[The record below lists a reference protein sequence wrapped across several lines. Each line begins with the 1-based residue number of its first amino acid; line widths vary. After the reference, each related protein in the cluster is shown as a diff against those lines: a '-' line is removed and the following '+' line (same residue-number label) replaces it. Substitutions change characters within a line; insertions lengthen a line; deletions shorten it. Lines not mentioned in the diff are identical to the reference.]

1 MKLSLMLEKE
11 IKTERLI
18 IKSPQMDDA
27 VELTE
32 LINDKSVVKW
42 LSDIPFPYTV
52 RHAEEFIERSQEKAL
67 KNESY
72 NFTIF
77 QNNKNIIGGIGLTEF
92 RNQSCE
98 LGYWLGKKYWR
109 NGFATEAVTGMLDF
123 GFIQLN
129 LIEIFASYKIGNE
142 GSKRVLTKCGIQF
155 NLEKQEFDSVLL
167 KEETLIEMININ
179 AAEDQP

>member
-42 LSDIPFPYTV
+42 LSDIPFPYTM
-52 RHAEEFIERSQEKAL
+52 RHAEEFIERAQEKAL

-72 NFTIF
+72 NFMIF
-77 QNNKNIIGGIGLTEF
+77 QNNK
-92 RNQSCE
+92 
-98 LGYWLGKKYWR
+98 
-109 NGFATEAVTGMLDF
+109 MLS
-123 GFIQLN
+123 
-129 LIEIFASYKIGNE
+129 LIHI
-142 GSKRVLTKCGIQF
+142 
-155 NLEKQEFDSVLL
+155 
-167 KEETLIEMININ
+167 
-179 AAEDQP
+179 

>member
-27 VELTE
+27 VQLTE

-72 NFTIF
+72 NFMIF
-77 QNNKNIIGGIGLTEF
+77 QKNKMLGGIGLTEF

-142 GSKRVLTKCGIQF
+142 GSKRVLTKCGFQF
-155 NLEKQEFDSVLL
+155 NREKQEFDSVLL
-167 KEETLIEMININ
+167 QEETLIEMIKIN

>member
-52 RHAEEFIERSQEKAL
+52 RHAEEFIERAQEKAL

-72 NFTIF
+72 NFMIF
-77 QNNKNIIGGIGLTEF
+77 QNNKMIGGIGLTEF
-92 RNQSCE
+92 RKRSCE
-98 LGYWLGKKYWR
+98 LGYWLGKKYWG
-109 NGFATEAVTGMLDF
+109 NGFATEAVNGILDF
-123 GFIQLN
+123 GFNN
-129 LIEIFASYKIGNE
+129 LKRKEIYAAYKLGNE
-142 GSKRVLTKCGIQF
+142 GSKRVLKKCGFQF
-155 NLEKQEFDSVLL
+155 FREKEEFDSVTL
-167 KEETLIEMININ
+167 KEESLIEMIKSK
-179 AAEDQP
+179 

>member
-1 MKLSLMLEKE
+1 MLEKE

-72 NFTIF
+72 NFMIF
-77 QNNKNIIGGIGLTEF
+77 QNNKMLGGIGLTEF

-98 LGYWLGKKYWR
+98 LGYWLGKKYWIWIR
-109 NGFATEAVTGMLDF
+109 HRSGDRHVGFWIYSAKPNRDLCF
-123 GFIQLN
+123 L
-129 LIEIFASYKIGNE
+129 
-142 GSKRVLTKCGIQF
+142 
-155 NLEKQEFDSVLL
+155 
-167 KEETLIEMININ
+167 
-179 AAEDQP
+179 